1 MKIGITGSISAGK
14 STVLKI
20 LKKRKFSVFS
30 ADEEVKNLYKNRS
43 FVNFISKKLKLRRKK
58 NLKKQIKTLINTRKL
73 KLKTLEG
80 FIHPLVRKKMIKFVK
95 NNKKKKIIFLEIP
108 LLSERNLFNFFDKN
122 IYIGASKKIRLKRF
136 LKTKKSKKLFH
147 ILEKRQHNPRV
158 KMKKCDYV
166 INNNQSIQLLQNKIK
181 YIISKYE

>member
-95 NNKKKKIIFLEIP
+95 NNKKKKD
-108 LLSERNLFNFFDKN
+108 NFFRN
-122 IYIGASKKIRLKRF
+122 TLTLGE
-136 LKTKKSKKLFH
+136 KSF
-147 ILEKRQHNPRV
+147 
-158 KMKKCDYV
+158 
-166 INNNQSIQLLQNKIK
+166 
-181 YIISKYE
+181 